1 MTVAEIAQSP
11 RPLGDDVAELPLWRL
26 NLMRVGYV
34 VMGVAVAS
42 LPSAEAVR

>member
-11 RPLGDDVAELPLWRL
+11 RPLRGDVAELPLWRL

-42 LPSAEAVR
+42 LLPAGAVR